1 MAVTPLDLK
10 AGFCI
15 ALVKNAENNTLT
27 INSEDTLTVGKLSLD
42 SSTGEIVTAPKQA
55 FDVII
60 VSHDV
65 SRSISKTSYYVK
77 FDKYTSGGQYSS
89 TITTYIKISGTCKYN
104 VLKCIKVDS
113 STDDPTWSMVDSIDG
128 TLQGTLQYGV
138 YSVMGDSSGTTT
150 ITPNNPNVP
159 MVIYI
164 NGTVGVGATI
174 SYYVKTS
181 YALQD
186 GELSGCTFEKIA
198 GSSQYSKLSYN
209 GSAEQ
214 WTLIN

>member
-1 MAVTPLDLK
+1 MAVIPLDLK

-15 ALVKNAENNTLT
+15 ALAKNAENNTLT

-60 VSHDV
+60 VSHDG
-65 SRSISKTSYYVK
+65 SRSSSKTSYYVK
-77 FDKYTSGGQYSS
+77 FSKSTTDGQYSS
-89 TITTYIKISGTCKYN
+89 TTTSYMKISGTCKYN
-104 VLKCIKVDS
+104 GLKCIKVDS
-113 STDDPTWSMVDSIDG
+113 STDDPTWSVEGGIDA
-128 TLQGTLQYGV
+128 TLQYGV
-138 YSVMGDSSGTTT
+138 YAVMGGSSGGTTV
-150 ITPNNPNVP
+150 TPNNPNVP

-164 NGTVGVGATI
+164 NGSFGSGASI

-186 GELSGCTFEKIA
+186 GELLGCTFEKIA
-198 GSSQYSKLSYN
+198 GGSQYSKLSYN
-209 GSAEQ
+209 GTADQ